1 MRLFKRKPDRACH
14 FCGAVGVRLTRVDGD
29 RSEPIEEDYCA
40 ACGNRARELEGRLR
54 YIERDGWAKWL
65 AFDPG
70 TERAVTVTVDPLA
83 AVRAELEGLGTRL
96 REVSPAAARI
106 ASLRHAVFAN
116 DPKGPEHGSL
126 DEAIGDVAERIAQS
140 IAREHGLQQKGEE
153 TGVPWPGTLCSFGL
167 CGDGSGIVYQE
178 VLPSDGTFL
187 RQWCNL
193 VDTDHVVHSY
203 YSYHR

>member
-1 MRLFKRKPDRACH
+1 
-14 FCGAVGVRLTRVDGD
+14 
-29 RSEPIEEDYCA
+29 EEDYCG

-70 TERAVTVTVDPLA
+70 SERAVTVTADPLA
-83 AVRAELEGLGTRL
+83 AERAEPEGPGARL
-96 REVSPAAARI
+96 REVSSAAARI
-106 ASLRHAVFAN
+106 VSLRHAVFAN
-116 DPKGPEHGSL
+116 DPKGPGHGSL

-153 TGVPWPGTLCSFGL
+153 TGVPWPGALCSFGL

-193 VDTDHVVHSY
+193 VDTDHVVH
-203 YSYHR
+203 